1 MCVRNMENEIDF
13 LKKMILELLSARA
26 PNDSDGYSISPDLGS
41 SCYQ

>member
-13 LKKMILELLSARA
+13 LKKMILELSARA